1 MPAPIET
8 ARRPTIERF
17 LTAIL
22 LVISMACGEAK
33 PVPPTSP
40 GAPGQPVP
48 PTSPGS
54 PGEPLPSSY
63 FELSGDLYLADSSG
77 AILRRLTQGGWPS
90 WSPDG
95 RRIVFHRGGRVRVI
109 GADGVNEVELALGQ
123 WPTW

>member
-40 GAPGQPVP
+40 GA
-48 PTSPGS
+48 

-95 RRIVFHRGGRVRVI
+95 RRIVFHRGGRVCVI

-123 WPTW
+123 WPTWSPD